1 MEQINMKKY
10 LICILIFLF
19 VWVPVAVAKEIKEPQ
34 LENAVAWKPHWSLG
48 VILIYDMEGLRV
60 EFAHPLMANFPD
72 SKCNEFQSDNNR
84 LILITGGR
92 QAWRYEAMQ
101 IATAYRIIPGEWQP
115 VIQKTR

>member
-1 MEQINMKKY
+1 MKKY

-19 VWVPVAVAKEIKEPQ
+19 VWVPVAVAQNLKEPRIEQ
-34 LENAVAWKPHWSLG
+34 VIEWKPHLSLG
-48 VILIYDMEGLRV
+48 LILTYHIDGMQV

-72 SKCNEFQSDNNR
+72 SKCNEFQPDTDRIVIIS
-84 LILITGGR
+84 GGIN
-92 QAWRYEAMQ
+92 AWRYEAMQ